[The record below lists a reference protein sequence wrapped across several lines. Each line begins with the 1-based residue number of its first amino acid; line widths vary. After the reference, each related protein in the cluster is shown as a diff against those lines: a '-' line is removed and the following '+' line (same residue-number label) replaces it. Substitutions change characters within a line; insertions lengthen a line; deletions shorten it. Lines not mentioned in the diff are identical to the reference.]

1 MKNYILAWRNLWRN
15 KRRTLITVASVFF
28 AVFFALLM
36 RSLQLGTYDHMFR
49 NVIESYTGYVQ
60 IQHEDF
66 WDNRLIDNVFQYT
79 PELDKQILND
89 KNSVATVPRFESFAL
104 ASTGNITKGVLVMG
118 IDPLKESYL
127 SDVKSKLV
135 RYRLNDENSEKL
147 KNSELP
153 EAIKKNIE
161 LFKGNSYSSRTSLM
175 TDLGISEN
183 DSASVFPIIERNA
196 FFRNGYIK
204 TGEPGALVGDK
215 LAAFLKIS
223 IGDTLVLIGQGY
235 HGTSAAGK
243 YRIAGIV
250 RMPTP
255 DLDNKIVYL
264 PFDICQEFYNA
275 PGMLTSLAVSI
286 KDNNDKEINRMV
298 SELGT
303 KLESPLRVLGWRTM
317 NELMINQMDADSKSG
332 MIMIAILYLVIAF
345 GIFGTV
351 LMMTAERRREFGVLV
366 AIGMQKTK
374 LSAIVTYEMIYIGL
388 MGIASGIILALPA
401 IFYGYY
407 HPIRFTGEM
416 AKMYEDYGMEPV
428 MPFMPVDWYFMWQSV
443 VVTIIVFIAIIY
455 PVRKIQKMEVVNS
468 LKA

>member
-183 DSASVFPIIERNA
+183 DSASVFPVIERNA

-223 IGDTLVLIGQGY
+223 VGDTLVLIGQGY

-243 YRIAGIV
+243 FRIAGIV

-286 KDNNDKEINRMV
+286 KDNKDKEINRMV
-298 SELGT
+298 SDLGT

-351 LMMTAERRREFGVLV
+351 LMMTAERRREFGVLI
-366 AIGMQKTK
+366 ALGMQKTK
-374 LSAIVTYEMIYIGL
+374 LAAIVTIEMIYIGL
-388 MGIASGIILALPA
+388 MGIGSGIILALPA
-401 IFYGYY
+401 VFYGYY

-443 VVTIIVFIAIIY
+443 VVAIIVFIAIIY
-455 PVRKIQKMEVVNS
+455 PVRKIQKMEVVSS

>member
-183 DSASVFPIIERNA
+183 DSASVFPVIERNA

-223 IGDTLVLIGQGY
+223 VGDTLVLIGQGY

-243 YRIAGIV
+243 FRIAGIV

-286 KDNNDKEINRMV
+286 KDNIDKEINRMV
-298 SELGT
+298 SDLGT

-351 LMMTAERRREFGVLV
+351 LMMTAERRREFGVLI
-366 AIGMQKTK
+366 ALGMQKTK
-374 LSAIVTYEMIYIGL
+374 LAAIVTIEMIYIGL
-388 MGIASGIILALPA
+388 MGIGSGIILALPA
-401 IFYGYY
+401 VFYGYY

-443 VVTIIVFIAIIY
+443 VVAIIVFIAIIY
-455 PVRKIQKMEVVNS
+455 PVRKIQKMEVVSS